1 MKPLLEID
9 SIRALLVAA
18 RLMVDELD
26 GDELLPRLIAVLER
40 ILPQDRDVLL
50 DVLEHDVVAR
60 TGIDEDNVWSR
71 FKLHPNPFARLY
83 HRPDAPEP
91 AHSLP
96 YEETVRS
103 ARMGART
110 AMAVPRVPG
119 WTPSPATMEAAAR
132 LTPEQRAFVIGMSTR
147 IRDHL
152 RARPRA

>member
-1 MKPLLEID
+1 VNPLLELE
-9 SIRALLVAA
+9 SVRALILAA
-18 RLMVDELD
+18 RRMVDELEVD
-26 GDELLPRLIAVLER
+26 TLLPRLLAVLQG
-40 ILPQDRDVLL
+40 ILPEDRAVLL

-110 AMAVPRVPG
+110 AMSVPRSAG
-119 WTPSPATMEAAAR
+119 WTPSPETVAAAAR
-132 LTPEQRAFVIGMSTR
+132 LTPEQRAFVRAMSTK

-152 RARPRA
+152 QSRSPA